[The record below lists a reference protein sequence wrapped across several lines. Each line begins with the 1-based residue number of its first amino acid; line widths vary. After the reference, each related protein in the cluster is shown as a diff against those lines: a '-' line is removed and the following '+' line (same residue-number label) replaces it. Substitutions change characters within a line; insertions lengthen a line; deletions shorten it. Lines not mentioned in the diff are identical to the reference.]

1 MRYETEFDPKL
12 NLILVAGE
20 VSGPLGRTALRL
32 VLDTGAS
39 ETLLVP
45 EVVDDLGYSPRNAE
59 AVTGVYSAIGKEQGY
74 ILRVAEFSAL
84 GFTVPDFR
92 VHVFDLADRYAIDG
106 LVGLSFLRRFN
117 YEIRSAEGRI
127 LVEPVATS

>member
-1 MRYETEFDPKL
+1 VKQSTDFDPSL
-12 NLILVAGE
+12 SLIIVAGE

-45 EVVDDLGYSPRNAE
+45 DVVDDLGYSPRNAE
-59 AVTGVYSAIGKEQGY
+59 TMTGVYSAIGKEQGY

-84 GFTVPDFR
+84 GFAIPDFR

-127 LVEPVATS
+127 ILDPVASS